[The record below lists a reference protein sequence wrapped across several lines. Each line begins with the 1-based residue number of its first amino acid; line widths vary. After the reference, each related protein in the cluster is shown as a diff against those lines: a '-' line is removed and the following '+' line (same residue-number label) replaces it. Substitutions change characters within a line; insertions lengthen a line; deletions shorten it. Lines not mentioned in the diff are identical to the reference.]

1 MAALAIYLKKKGHV
15 VEGLDTSSYIYTQD
29 ELIENNII
37 IYSFEN
43 YKLDYVDIA
52 IIGHSFVDKNLDV
65 IYYLKEELIPIYEY
79 HEFINMIQEEY
90 KESVAICGSHGK
102 TTVTK
107 LLHHCL
113 NFNNNCSCI
122 VGDGSANVEASND
135 LLVFE
140 ACEYQNHFL
149 MYHPKD
155 IIILNID
162 YDHSDYFKTYEDY
175 VCSYIKFST
184 NAKNNVFIHEDYIQK
199 FNNNNIYSFGKMIS
213 SDFYAQNIVLEQDG
227 YCFDFYAFKTF
238 ITHVTTKFYA
248 SFMIDH
254 LVAILGYA
262 YIHNFDLYNIIK
274 RVPLF
279 GGVKKRNQE
288 IIINDDIYVID
299 YAHHPTQMEAMIK
312 MCRNKYPTYKIA
324 AIYKP
329 DRYSR
334 VKEFTQEIA
343 HSLSLSDLAYVED
356 FNPNTIK
363 DVDDNTNI
371 NDIIDLNPK
380 KIKNF
385 KEIHE
390 NDFSSKEY
398 YVFLLM
404 SSKDISFVM
413 KKIEKI
419 RLKV

>member
-140 ACEYQNHFL
+140 ACEYQNHFFPFAAL
-149 MYHPKD
+149 K
-155 IIILNID
+155 ILLD
-162 YDHSDYFKTYEDY
+162 SPRP
-175 VCSYIKFST
+175 
-184 NAKNNVFIHEDYIQK
+184 
-199 FNNNNIYSFGKMIS
+199 
-213 SDFYAQNIVLEQDG
+213 VL
-227 YCFDFYAFKTF
+227 
-238 ITHVTTKFYA
+238 
-248 SFMIDH
+248 
-254 LVAILGYA
+254 
-262 YIHNFDLYNIIK
+262 
-274 RVPLF
+274 R
-279 GGVKKRNQE
+279 
-288 IIINDDIYVID
+288 
-299 YAHHPTQMEAMIK
+299 
-312 MCRNKYPTYKIA
+312 
-324 AIYKP
+324 
-329 DRYSR
+329 
-334 VKEFTQEIA
+334 
-343 HSLSLSDLAYVED
+343 
-356 FNPNTIK
+356 
-363 DVDDNTNI
+363 
-371 NDIIDLNPK
+371 
-380 KIKNF
+380 
-385 KEIHE
+385 
-390 NDFSSKEY
+390 
-398 YVFLLM
+398 
-404 SSKDISFVM
+404 
-413 KKIEKI
+413 
-419 RLKV
+419 

>member
-1 MAALAIYLKKKGHV
+1 MAALAMYLKKKGHI

-29 ELIENNII
+29 ELIENNIT

-52 IIGHSFVDKNLDV
+52 IIGHSFINKDLD
-65 IYYLKEELIPIYEY
+65 IIKHLQKELIPIYEY
-79 HEFINMIQEEY
+79 HKFLNHIQGQY

-107 LLHHCL
+107 LLYHCL
-113 NFNNNCSCI
+113 NFNDNCSCI
-122 VGDGSANVEASND
+122 VGDGSANASKSKD

-140 ACEYQNHFL
+140 ACEYQEHFL
-149 MYHPKD
+149 VYYPKD
-155 IIILNID
+155 IIILNVD

-175 VCSYIKFST
+175 LCSYIKFSQ
-184 NAKNNVFIHEDYIQK
+184 NAKNNIFIHEDYQNH
-199 FNNNNIYSFGKMIS
+199 FDNDNIYSFGRKIS
-213 SDFYAQNIVLEQDG
+213 SDFYATNIVLEQDG
-227 YCFDFYAFKTF
+227 YCFDFYAYKTF
-238 ITHVTTKFYA
+238 VRHVKTKFYA
-248 SFMIDH
+248 LFMIDH

-262 YIHNFDLYNIIK
+262 YVHNIDIYNIVK

-288 IIINDDIYVID
+288 IIINDDIYIID
-299 YAHHPTQMEAMIK
+299 YAHHPSQMEAMIK
-312 MCRNKYPTYKIA
+312 MCRNKYPTSKVV

-334 VKEFTQEIA
+334 VKEFRQEIA
-343 HSLSLSDLAYVED
+343 QALSLSDLAYVED

-363 DVDDNTNI
+363 DVDDNTSINNI
-371 NDIIDLNPK
+371 IEINPK
-380 KIKNF
+380 MIKNF
-385 KEIHE
+385 NEIKES
-390 NDFSSKEY
+390 DFSSKEY

-404 SSKDISFVM
+404 SSKDISFIM